1 MERTLAIIKPDAVR
15 KKVAGP
21 ILASYEKAG
30 FRIVAMKMVRMTP
43 AVAAG
48 FYAVH
53 KKRPFFKPLCKFM
66 SSGPCIVLVLE
77 AKGVIEKNRK
87 LMGATDSRKAAK
99 GTIRAR
105 FGADIQN
112 NAVHG
117 SDAPETAA
125 FEIKYFFN
133 AFEFVD

>member
-15 KKVAGP
+15 KKVAGE
-21 ILASYEKAG
+21 ILARYEKAG
-30 FRIVAMKMVRMTP
+30 FRIAAMKMVRMTP

-66 SSGPCIVLVLE
+66 SSGPCIVLALE
-77 AKGVIEKNRK
+77 GKNVIEKNRK
-87 LMGATDSRKAAK
+87 LMGATDSKQAAR

-117 SDAPETAA
+117 SDGPDTAA
-125 FEIKYFFN
+125 FEIGYFFN